1 MWARYQSLPERATA
15 VAAARRPLYHPRMS
29 WDAVERLL
37 ADMAAMQE
45 RKLLALARRIV
56 PHVTPEDLR
65 NPHDFVPLVESAEFN
80 YEDGILAGLR
90 AAEIAVRATRR
101 RGDA

>member
-1 MWARYQSLPERATA
+1 MAATLPEAPGARHSF
-15 VAAARRPLYHPRMS
+15 AAARPRDLRS
-29 WDAVERLL
+29 RTVSPDVEALLDA
-37 ADMAAMQE
+37 MAAQQE
-45 RKLLALARRIV
+45 AKVLALARRLV

-90 AAEIAVRATRR
+90 AAAVAIRAARR
-101 RGDA
+101 APPG